1 MSLQTR
7 PWNRVPQPVYSLST
21 TRNDRINM
29 NICTYVSPMTMEPK
43 QIMLGIYHHTKTFEN
58 LQETRIGLLQILGIH
73 QTRYINALG
82 KKSGMTVDKDTY
94 LRKRVSYTASNGASD
109 RTSARISDHQSLAYL
124 SDCLAYVYL
133 SVKTWTP
140 ESDHDLVFCEVLG
153 WKNIQEG
160 IPLTTTYLKEK
171 KIIR

>member
-1 MSLQTR
+1 
-7 PWNRVPQPVYSLST
+7 
-21 TRNDRINM
+21 
-29 NICTYVSPMTMEPK
+29 MEPK
-43 QIMLGIYHHTKTFEN
+43 QIMLGIYHHTKTFDN

-94 LRKRVSYTASNGASD
+94 LRKRVCYAASA
-109 RTSARISDHQSLAYL
+109 HHLAYL
-124 SDCLAYVYL
+124 SDCLAYLYL

>member
-1 MSLQTR
+1 MSLQVR
-7 PWNRVPQPVYSLST
+7 PWNRVPQAVYSLST
-21 TRNDRINM
+21 VDNDRLNM

-43 QIMLGIYHHTKTFEN
+43 QYMIGLFHNTKTFEN
-58 LQETRIGLLQILGIH
+58 LKKSGEALLQILGTH

-82 KKSGMTVDKDTY
+82 KKSGLTIDKDTY
-94 LRKRVSYTASNGASD
+94 LRKRVSFPKSPA
-109 RTSARISDHQSLAYL
+109 HLAYL
-124 SDCLAYVYL
+124 KDCLAYVHL

-140 ESDHDLVFCEVLG
+140 ESDHDLVFCETLS
-153 WKNIQEG
+153 WKNIQTG